1 MIPETF
7 AGGKSVIH
15 SIDPRI
21 KVVMALIYSFVVAL
35 SSSFFLLLSG
45 LVTSVVLV
53 TVARL
58 NAREVL
64 KRLTVLLGF
73 ILLIWVLMPL
83 TYPGAI
89 FFRLGP
95 IEFSSPGVLLAAQIS
110 LKSTAILLALMAL
123 LATMSIATLGH
134 ALGCLGLPD
143 KLVYLLLI
151 TYRYVFVMEQEYQRL
166 TRAMK
171 IRGFRP
177 GTNLHSYQSYAY
189 LVGMLFVHASVRAD
203 RVSKA
208 MKCRGF
214 TGRFHS
220 LRQFEPNPGNLL
232 FTVIMSLIII
242 LMTTVELWIQT
253 IHS

>member
-7 AGGKSVIH
+7 AGGRSVIH

-21 KVVMALIYSFVVAL
+21 KVVLALIYSFVVAL
-35 SSSFFLLLSG
+35 SSSFVILLSS
-45 LVTSVVLV
+45 LVTSMALV
-53 TVARL
+53 MVARL
-58 NAREVL
+58 DAGEVL
-64 KRLTVLLGF
+64 KRLAILLGF
-73 ILLIWVLMPL
+73 ILLIWMLVPL
-83 TYPGAI
+83 TYPGTAL
-89 FFRLGP
+89 FRIGP
-95 IEFSSPGVLLAAQIS
+95 VGFSSPGVLLAAQIS

-123 LATMSIATLGH
+123 LATMTIATLGH
-134 ALGCLGLPD
+134 ALGCLGIPD

-171 IRGFRP
+171 IRAFKP

-220 LRQFEPNPGNLL
+220 LRQFDPDPRNR
-232 FTVIMSLIII
+232 FFAIIMSLIII

>member
-1 MIPETF
+1 M
-7 AGGKSVIH
+7 
-15 SIDPRI
+15 
-21 KVVMALIYSFVVAL
+21 
-35 SSSFFLLLSG
+35 
-45 LVTSVVLV
+45 
-53 TVARL
+53 
-58 NAREVL
+58 
-64 KRLTVLLGF
+64 
-73 ILLIWVLMPL
+73 
-83 TYPGAI
+83 
-89 FFRLGP
+89 
-95 IEFSSPGVLLAAQIS
+95 
-110 LKSTAILLALMAL
+110 
-123 LATMSIATLGH
+123 H

-214 TGRFHS
+214 TGIFHS
-220 LRQFEPNPGNLL
+220 LRQFDPNPGNLL